1 MYKRLVGCVLLAN
14 IVLAIVI
21 PTTLLASPSD
31 ETPWWNDDWSFRKEL
46 IIPIDTGSE
55 YARYQ
60 PVDIYIEF
68 NDSCWVKN
76 EEEHSIRVIFQDESR
91 FIPLESQIYNLTFL
105 DDEHI
110 DSCNLVFLIPKEAN
124 GEEKY
129 YVYYDDG
136 EKSGP
141 KYPNRVDIGED
152 YYRYEQIPGL
162 LFESSYYKITE
173 GDYIVYAVNKE
184 GSAFGDTISQQ
195 IAKLKKETEDVMPK
209 NGEQL
214 ASFDFIYWWNKNR
227 NWYLTSTSER
237 LVKHKR
243 FVDGNLMVKFGIES
257 ASADGLLKS
266 TVIYKYYYCP
276 TEDKRIYIH
285 VKHEIVDYPL
295 PLGDKIDAGYVTLV
309 SGSVESSSIEDL
321 NFGRI
326 LPYLHFYSDEERII
340 PYDVDPYPEGKKYQR
355 IIDREDDCD
364 LGSFAWVSF
373 DEGKSGKAHA
383 IIFEANKVLKSGTD
397 EPEGIGLQL
406 LESNAIQLPGVNSRL
421 AVLYMMRN
429 SYEEGEKPDIE
440 LPENYV
446 VEFNAEFFTT
456 ENGGYPTVEEE
467 AKMYQSLIRYQPTN
481 GDDITN
487 GEEETEK
494 FNLTAYV
501 HLAQS
506 FPFGS
511 LLSTGLGWNVSY
523 LSAEVYKENS
533 YTSTGSISR
542 LPLLEDIPVDFMD
555 MSLVEKIKAIFRLFD
570 WKNFSFFKKAYLSNL
585 EAGRYLI
592 KIFRENPFLE
602 KERQFIGF
610 TIVNLDKDMSTHIYC
625 KPEGKISFS
634 VLNQDGNGIK
644 NAQIYLKKDDIIIAK
659 SESDSNGKAV
669 IKAPCGLRQTYTLNV
684 TYKGFLIN
692 KEQIRLG
699 IIRRIIPLKKTLKFD
714 VYDLNVSIMDSKGE
728 IPAFDV
734 DFSLT
739 SDEMQVP
746 VNIKADSV
754 SDGVHK
760 FNDLYPANYTLT
772 INYNS
777 FEIREKIQ
785 IPGIESMSIKLY
797 DFTAYIKDSWSLAP
811 GATLDVTLTSKD
823 FEKNV
828 VMTGEKLSAKEHR
841 FTDLY
846 PGNYRFKARYKTFTI
861 EELISIPD
869 KENITIMFP
878 AVFNVTATIVDSRGN
893 PLKDAKVLIIREEKE
908 VQGITDD
915 NGEVIFSLPPG
926 YYDCKVYSNG
936 NLIAKRRVEVFNE
949 KTYTIATTDDPLL
962 PFIIIGLTTAVLVGV
977 AVISYRRKNAM
988 FFLKILA
995 VALAV
1000 IAIVSPWWAVHGS
1013 SSDSQTETSTKLFL
1027 MPTKMVIIT
1036 SNDNV
1041 TAGWLMPLD
1050 GNLKKEFDLLF
1061 TTVVIE
1067 FEFVID
1073 LLPMIIV
1080 AAIIFIISSLIITRY
1095 YKRSLPL
1102 VVLLSAIIFLV
1113 GSIAMFSLAMSELA
1127 NVTVGSF
1134 IGDGN
1139 LNIDIPGEKISETIF
1154 CSWGPNIGFYLI
1166 LGSIIILMFAF
1177 YLNLKKIKQQ
1187 K

>member
-60 PVDIYIEF
+60 PVDIHIEF
-68 NDSCWVKN
+68 NDSCWAKN
-76 EEEHSIRVIFQDESR
+76 VNEHSVRVYCWDGNKWNE
-91 FIPLESQIYNLTFL
+91 LESQIYDLTYS
-105 DDEHI
+105 DSEQI
-110 DSCNLVFLIPKEAN
+110 DSCNLVFLIPNEAN

-129 YVYYDDG
+129 FVYYDDE
-136 EKSGP
+136 EKSEP

-152 YYRYEQIPGL
+152 YYRYEKIPGL
-162 LFESSYYKITE
+162 LFESSYYKIIE
-173 GDYIVYAVNKE
+173 GDYVVYAVNKE
-184 GSAFGDTISQQ
+184 GSAFDDTISQQ
-195 IAKLKKETEDVMPK
+195 IAKLKKETENVMPK

-214 ASFDFIYWWNKNR
+214 ASFDFIYWWNKNK

-237 LVKHKR
+237 LIKHKR

-276 TEDKRIYIH
+276 TEDKRIYTH

-295 PLGDKIDAGYVTLV
+295 PLGDKIDACYVTLV
-309 SGSVESSSIEDL
+309 SGGVESSSIEDL

-373 DEGKSGKAHA
+373 DDGESGKAHA
-383 IIFEANKVLKSGTD
+383 IIFESNQVLKSGTE
-397 EPEGIGLQL
+397 EPEGIELQL
-406 LESNAIQLPGVNSRL
+406 LESNNLQLPGVNSRF

-440 LPENYV
+440 LPEDYV
-446 VEFNAEFFTT
+446 LEFNAEFFTT

-487 GEEETEK
+487 GEEEKEK

-511 LLSTGLGWNVSY
+511 LLSTGLGWNVAY
-523 LSAEVYKENS
+523 LSAEVYRENS
-533 YTSTGSISR
+533 YTSTASISR

-555 MSLVEKIKAIFRLFD
+555 MSLVEKIKTIVRLFD
-570 WKNFSFFKKAYLSNL
+570 WKNFSLFKKAYFSNL

-592 KIFRENPFLE
+592 KIFRENPFLG

-610 TIVNLDKDMSTHIYC
+610 TIVNLDKNMSAQIYC
-625 KPEGKISFS
+625 KPEGKISFY

-644 NAQIYLKKDDIIIAK
+644 NAQIYLKKDDIIITK
-659 SESDSNGKAV
+659 SESDSNGKAI

-692 KEQIRLG
+692 EEQIRLG
-699 IIRRIIPLKKTLKFD
+699 IIRRIVPLRETLKFD
-714 VYDLNVSIMDSKGE
+714 VYDLNVSVMDSKGKV
-728 IPAFDV
+728 PAFDI

-746 VNIKADSV
+746 VTIKADSV
-754 SDGVHK
+754 SDGVHL
-760 FNDLYPANYTLT
+760 FNDLYPANYTLA

-777 FEIREKIQ
+777 FEIREKIK
-785 IPGIESMSIKLY
+785 IPYVESMLIKLY
-797 DFTAYIKDSWSLAP
+797 DFTAYIKDSWNSTP

-828 VMTGEKLSAKEHR
+828 VMTGEKLSAEEYR

-846 PGNYRFKARYKTFTI
+846 PGNYRFKARYKTFTV

-869 KENITIMFP
+869 KENITITFP

-893 PLKDAKVLIIREEKE
+893 PLNDAEVLIIREEKE

-926 YYDCKVYSNG
+926 SYYCKVYSNG
-936 NLIAKRRVEVFNE
+936 NLIAKRRVEAFNE
-949 KTYTIATTDDPLL
+949 KTYTIATTDEPLL
-962 PFIIIGLTTAVLVGV
+962 PSIVIGLTTIVLVGV

-995 VALAV
+995 VVLAV
-1000 IAIVSPWWAVHGS
+1000 IAIISPWWAVYGS

-1041 TAGWLMPLD
+1041 TAGRLMSLD
-1050 GNLKKEFDLLF
+1050 GNLKKEFDLFF

-1080 AAIIFIISSLIITRY
+1080 VAIIFIISSLIITMY
-1095 YKRSLPL
+1095 YKRSLSL

-1113 GSIAMFSLAMSELA
+1113 GSIVMFSLAMSELA
-1127 NVTVGSF
+1127 NFTVGNF

-1139 LNIDIPGEKISETIF
+1139 LNIGIPGEKLSETIF

-1166 LGSIIILMFAF
+1166 LGSIIILLFAF